1 MRLPDDVRCGVLPAR
16 PFDVGDV
23 ASYGIDRAFILSL
36 LLTIAP
42 CPLGPVPRTI
52 RSPGTA
58 ASRSSR
64 GLPSDVDLHL
74 DDPRPPLI
82 MAFMSPAT
90 AVLSL
95 ELVSCVV
102 SKPVSIDAEAE
113 VLLIV
118 HVVTSVSLPF
128 ILSHSLTTSPA
139 F

>member
-1 MRLPDDVRCGVLPAR
+1 M
-16 PFDVGDV
+16 
-23 ASYGIDRAFILSL
+23 SL

-42 CPLGPVPRTI
+42 CPLGSVPRTI

-58 ASRSSR
+58 ESRSSR
-64 GLPSDVDLHL
+64 GLPSDVDLLL
-74 DDPRPPLI
+74 DDPGPHLI
-82 MAFMSPAT
+82 IAFICPAT

-128 ILSHSLTTSPA
+128 ILSHSLTKSPA